1 MEFNDVIASLN
12 HSRHQPQQSRT
23 QRGVA
28 EGEAERRHRHH
39 HRRPRQQQPRRSSSS
54 GSSRYDHYTS
64 GDSSG
69 DGSAEEADDGSSSR
83 VSFADSS
90 SYAYAYSHRSR
101 SHGASTAAA
110 AAEADER
117 MAMSGRPRADHP
129 HRGGASASDAA
140 VLIHRAPRPS
150 APQADEAVGRRDR
163 QQSSNSNNRHTTNS
177 GSKHATTAQT
187 SHSSHVYAYGSPL
200 AADDNNSIHM
210 AAAEG
215 LADVSSLAIYL
226 RERRLDEGLGDVK
239 AVLQRLQRVLEEKER
254 RLAAL
259 SAESAAQKE
268 TIGALHAEID
278 RLKRAQKTHKAAVEL
293 PMRQQL
299 ALLSDGLREKE
310 AEGAQLR
317 AALDEALWAGKDLRG
332 RHEAAANSAEDMRIA
347 LEKLRAD
354 YDVLIARATANEG
367 QLAEFAKARA
377 GVRGEHEAQLA
388 LMEARAAS
396 LESQCRGL
404 RRERDAMEDELR
416 AASIGGG
423 GGGASSASALM
434 KERHRALAES
444 AEAHRRAQENIVL
457 EEQLHAA
464 HVNNCRLLRLL
475 MEAEEFGN
483 VFEFSNT
490 LQSFDFI
497 RPDAT
502 PATASTTSHSQQSRG
517 RFATGIAGA
526 DVVAGSYHDP
536 HRRTTRSK
544 NAFLAAISPKHQ
556 RLHDAISCENE
567 YILGCRTA
575 LEREMDA
582 RRGVAEECGG
592 TGASGALVVVSS
604 HQPMMA
610 SPHLV
615 ADAALH
621 PFHPTATSGGPLR
634 PREIIDLKTEGDYW
648 VPHKAFLAAQQW
660 RDATVPS
667 VPIKRFYG
675 LFIALNEAWRERMQN
690 RLDTQRRAL
699 EGKAK
704 ASAATRF
711 HQQQRASRRYGN
723 GDVPLS
729 SAQQRRRGGSNG
741 RNGVLRSL
749 SASAATGRWSN
760 SSSSPSASPLSSA
773 AAVRSLP
780 PLPSAEEVAA
790 LRREVATR
798 AISRSAQSLFA
809 AYDSAFEAVRVR
821 AAGLEAAL
829 GAANGARLRAE
840 RLRRPLDDVVCD
852 RLDGAATVGRAVAS
866 QLEEQLCGAGRDVRR
881 FLAAVAESASID
893 EALGMPS
900 SSSYSSAS
908 SAVVPASLLARVS
921 GFMREFTEEVDSRV
935 EAAALS
941 LRRSADASD
950 EALLRH
956 KQMVADERVAA
967 GLGLGREDAR
977 GSAADAKEEVDGD
990 VVPPLNERQRV
1001 GAPPERRQVRGGG
1014 RGRARSASAAAA
1026 PSFSLSGGA
1035 AFAQKNQPYR
1045 FSTSPSMGPSA
1056 YDDAHGDSGSGSS
1069 GYSTTASDGDEGTAA
1084 TNDRTFAFAG
1094 HRIADDGAGYYVR
1107 GSRGASQRRRGRSL

>member
-1 MEFNDVIASLN
+1 M
-12 HSRHQPQQSRT
+12 
-23 QRGVA
+23 
-28 EGEAERRHRHH
+28 
-39 HRRPRQQQPRRSSSS
+39 
-54 GSSRYDHYTS
+54 SSRYDHYTS
-64 GDSSG
+64 SDSSR

-101 SHGASTAAA
+101 SHGASTVAV

-163 QQSSNSNNRHTTNS
+163 RQQNSNNRHTTNS
-177 GSKHATTAQT
+177 SKHATTAQT
-187 SHSSHVYAYGSPL
+187 SHSYAYGSPPT
-200 AADDNNSIHM
+200 DNDNNSIHM

-475 MEAEEFGN
+475 METEEFGN

-502 PATASTTSHSQQSRG
+502 PGTASTSHSQQSRG

-567 YILGCRTA
+567 YILGSRTA

-582 RRGVAEECGG
+582 RRGVAEDCGG
-592 TGASGALVVVSS
+592 GSGGGSGALVVVSS
-604 HQPMMA
+604 HQQHQQQQPIIMA

-675 LFIALNEAWRERMQN
+675 LFIALNEAWRERMQS

-704 ASAATRF
+704 ASATTRLQ
-711 HQQQRASRRYGN
+711 QQQRASKGYAN
-723 GDVPLS
+723 GDMPLS
-729 SAQQRRRGGSNG
+729 SAQQRRRGGSND

-749 SASAATGRWSN
+749 SASAATGRRR
-760 SSSSPSASPLSSA
+760 SSSSPFSSPLTSA
-773 AAVRSLP
+773 AAVGSLP

-809 AYDSAFEAVRVR
+809 AYDSAFEAVCVR

-829 GAANGARLRAE
+829 GAANGARLRAK

-908 SAVVPASLLARVS
+908 STSAVVPASLLARVS

-935 EAAALS
+935 AAAALS

-967 GLGLGREDAR
+967 GLGLGREGVR
-977 GSAADAKEEVDGD
+977 GSAADGD
-990 VVPPLNERQRV
+990 VGPAGIPPNERQRV
-1001 GAPPERRQVRGGG
+1001 GAPPERRRVRGGG
-1014 RGRARSASAAAA
+1014 RGRARAASAAAA
-1026 PSFSLSGGA
+1026 PSFSLSNAA
-1035 AFAQKNQPYR
+1035 AFAQKKRNQPYR
-1045 FSTSPSMGPSA
+1045 FNTSPSMGPST
-1056 YDDAHGDSGSGSS
+1056 YDDAHGDSVSGSS

-1084 TNDRTFAFAG
+1084 MNDRTFAFAG
-1094 HRIADDGAGYYVR
+1094 HRIADDGAGYFVR